1 MFLSILMFK
10 IVYICWSQLM
20 PLFFYVFAEN
30 ANFYVKNKLPFVM
43 GTTGGDR
50 DALIRDVKDSGV
62 YAVIAPNMGK
72 QIVAFQT
79 MMETMAEKFPGCF
92 SGYTLKVV
100 ESHQRS
106 KVDTSGTAKA
116 VVGSFQKMGLD
127 FAEVSEKTLKVTFI

>member
-1 MFLSILMFK
+1 MIYFR
-10 IVYICWSQLM
+10 VYITDNAR
-20 PLFFYVFAEN
+20 FYIS
-30 ANFYVKNKLPFVM
+30 NKLPFVM

-50 DALIRDVKDSGV
+50 ELLIKEVKDSGV

-79 MMETMAEKFPGCF
+79 MMELMADKFPGCF

-106 KVDTSGTAKA
+106 KADTSGTAKA
-116 VVGSFQKMGLD
+116 VVQSFQKMGLD
-127 FAEVSEKTLKVTFI
+127 FQEVWFF

>member
-1 MFLSILMFK
+1 
-10 IVYICWSQLM
+10 
-20 PLFFYVFAEN
+20 
-30 ANFYVKNKLPFVM
+30 M